1 MVKGNQKNI
10 WIIAFA
16 VFISIFF
23 SSISYASTYKWEDF
37 TEPFKQK
44 FELEEGQN
52 ITIEI
57 DLPDFI
63 IRNYKTVPLYVD
75 YSISQSASNY
85 PSIQI
90 NKSIWAMYNLT
101 SSKLVNIKAKHLKV
115 GINKIK
121 FFLKR
126 DISER
131 YTSGEVNVNELR
143 FDFAE
148 IASLKA
154 KFSTKD
160 DLETKPAISDS
171 NKLSDSKDVEENRQ
185 KHYGFQKLKTF
196 NRSLDKKTR
205 KYLQYALKH
214 LGYYHGS
221 VDGVLGPNT
230 RKAIKAYQEN
240 EGKVATRYFDKETV
254 KKLAQIGR
262 AVSKNTKKKSV
273 AKAKIN
279 KKTAKIEKKKSADPQ
294 LQNKT
299 NSHLSSKKNI
309 IADNRKETKPNN
321 EIKPNLKK
329 ESRKQGDRKAKVNEH
344 IDDVIIRTPEDLEKR
359 YKSLIDS
366 FNLSMNETFYN
377 QMINAIKSCNRTGY
391 YVSGVFISHY
401 LYMRLNDLALKSQDS
416 PDFQQNAKLAKQF
429 KNTRN
434 KMIRYYN
441 GSTEDKQALKA
452 ILNQCVKYY
461 QKTETRSLLG
471 KK

>member
-75 YSISQSASNY
+75 YSISQSVSNY

-90 NKSIWAMYNLT
+90 NKSIWAIYNLT

-171 NKLSDSKDVEENRQ
+171 NKISDSKNVEENRQ
-185 KHYGFQKLKTF
+185 KHYGLQKLKI
-196 NRSLDKKTR
+196 
-205 KYLQYALKH
+205 
-214 LGYYHGS
+214 
-221 VDGVLGPNT
+221 VL
-230 RKAIKAYQEN
+230 
-240 EGKVATRYFDKETV
+240 
-254 KKLAQIGR
+254 
-262 AVSKNTKKKSV
+262 
-273 AKAKIN
+273 
-279 KKTAKIEKKKSADPQ
+279 
-294 LQNKT
+294 
-299 NSHLSSKKNI
+299 
-309 IADNRKETKPNN
+309 
-321 EIKPNLKK
+321 
-329 ESRKQGDRKAKVNEH
+329 
-344 IDDVIIRTPEDLEKR
+344 
-359 YKSLIDS
+359 
-366 FNLSMNETFYN
+366 
-377 QMINAIKSCNRTGY
+377 
-391 YVSGVFISHY
+391 
-401 LYMRLNDLALKSQDS
+401 
-416 PDFQQNAKLAKQF
+416 
-429 KNTRN
+429 
-434 KMIRYYN
+434 
-441 GSTEDKQALKA
+441 
-452 ILNQCVKYY
+452 
-461 QKTETRSLLG
+461 
-471 KK
+471 